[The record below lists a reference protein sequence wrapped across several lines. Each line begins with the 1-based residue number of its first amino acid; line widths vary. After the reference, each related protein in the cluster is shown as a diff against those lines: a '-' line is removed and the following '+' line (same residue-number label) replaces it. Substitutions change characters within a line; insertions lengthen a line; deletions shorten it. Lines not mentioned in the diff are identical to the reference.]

1 VQSLAYY
8 SRGENAASIQ
18 SIREASALAQAGGNI
33 SSAIFYLCRMAYS
46 LLVHGKLHEVIQ
58 VTEHATLLGNTPIG
72 LPHAMVGWAYIVHSA
87 VLRKWN
93 RLDEALKLALQ
104 AVRLNEQTET
114 IVSLY
119 LGYTVL
125 MRVYLARG
133 ELDAARSAFQHAEAA
148 VTKTYGQ
155 YRLDAFLIVE
165 WVQFWLVSGAPDRAI
180 HWAQELAE
188 QASVPSPLARER
200 QDVARARI
208 LLAQKR
214 PTEAL
219 SLLEPLHVIVEQ
231 QERLSHV
238 IEMKVLQTLAYQML
252 DQEQEALS
260 VLSQAVHLAK
270 PEGYIRCF
278 VDEGAPMAALLSRL
292 WEQERKQ
299 GPTPYLD
306 TVLAAFAPSPRND
319 KAETGLT
326 GGSDHQYEPMSP
338 LLEPLSERE
347 LEVLRLMEQGASNQE
362 IAENLVLAL
371 STVKSHVRNILSKL
385 GASNRTQAV
394 RLARTLGLL
403 LDRP

>member
-1 VQSLAYY
+1 
-8 SRGENAASIQ
+8 
-18 SIREASALAQAGGNI
+18 
-33 SSAIFYLCRMAYS
+33 
-46 LLVHGKLHEVIQ
+46 
-58 VTEHATLLGNTPIG
+58 
-72 LPHAMVGWAYIVHSA
+72 MVGWAYIVHSA
-87 VLRKWN
+87 VLREWN

-148 VTKTYGQ
+148 LTKTYGQ

-200 QDVARARI
+200 QDVARSRI

-219 SLLEPLHVIVEQ
+219 SLLEPLHVTAEQ

-238 IEMKVLQTLAYQML
+238 IEMKVLQALAYQML

-260 VLSQAVHLAK
+260 VLSQAVRLAE
-270 PEGYIRCF
+270 PEGSIRCF
-278 VDEGAPMAALLSRL
+278 VDEGATMAALLSRL
-292 WEQERKQ
+292 RDQERKQ

-319 KAETGLT
+319 KAEMGLA

-347 LEVLRLMEQGASNQE
+347 LEVLRFMEQGASNQE

-371 STVKSHVRNILSKL
+371 STVKSHVGNILSKL

-394 RLARTLGLL
+394 KLARTLGLL